1 VHDVDL
7 HATVDIGLGQDMRLQ
22 IGADVFNLIGS
33 QQVTAVDQSW
43 VFPSNTPVKAIP
55 NGTIADL
62 QHITSPSGAPYC
74 TTTPCPASFPPG
86 TTSVLNPNYG
96 HATQYQAP
104 RNFRLLA
111 RFTF

>member
-1 VHDVDL
+1 L
-7 HATVDIGLGQDMRLQ
+7 HATVDIGLGQDMRLSL
-22 IGADVFNLIGS
+22 GADCFNVLGS

-55 NGTIADL
+55 NGTIGSL
-62 QHITSPSGAPYC
+62 QKIQSPNAQPGVYLPLSGPD
-74 TTTPCPASFPPG
+74 
-86 TTSVLNPNYG
+86 SVLNPNFG
-96 HATQYQAP
+96 HATAYQAP